1 MLRNP
6 CRCFSDLSQSNGGP
20 FRCSAMPCSDPV
32 RTLGIADCT
41 SNISSYKK
49 QHHWN
54 RALSVLEQVSMKQL
68 ELNVIPFNA
77 SISVCDIASQWQQAL
92 LLLSRLQTF
101 VEPDIITYNS
111 EMSSIS
117 KAARGWHFSS
127 HLLQEVEATSLETDL
142 FTYNSCLSSYAK
154 KSIWEDAIN
163 LLKRMNLKTLEF
175 DLISYSSMI
184 TAYAGSAEWQLA
196 LMSLSQVAENQ
207 MRPNLILY
215 GAAIYA
221 CEKAAEW
228 QQALGVLDQI
238 QESLLQGNIVSCT
251 A

>member
-1 MLRNP
+1 
-6 CRCFSDLSQSNGGP
+6 
-20 FRCSAMPCSDPV
+20 
-32 RTLGIADCT
+32 
-41 SNISSYKK
+41 
-49 QHHWN
+49 
-54 RALSVLEQVSMKQL
+54 
-68 ELNVIPFNA
+68 
-77 SISVCDIASQWQQAL
+77 
-92 LLLSRLQTF
+92 
-101 VEPDIITYNS
+101 
-111 EMSSIS
+111 
-117 KAARGWHFSS
+117 
-127 HLLQEVEATSLETDL
+127 
-142 FTYNSCLSSYAK
+142 
-154 KSIWEDAIN
+154 
-163 LLKRMNLKTLEF
+163 MNLKTLEF